1 MSLTQPVPDTG
12 PAIEVLARR
21 RLELTHQRDKLTEA
35 IEQVDQH
42 LLTLLQPGETVAI
55 DGEPAIAVRAGNR
68 TWNERKAREVL
79 PEQLLEAITVTEPR
93 LDRTLAK
100 EMLPP
105 ALYAECTTEG
115 RPYVAK
121 AGGRK

>member
-21 RLELTHQRDKLTEA
+21 RLELTEQRDSLTAA

-42 LLTLLQPGETVAI
+42 LLTLLQPGQTIEVN
-55 DGEPAIAVRAGNR
+55 GEPAWSVRSGNR